1 MIIRN
6 GAVFQEDGSFVVQD
20 VYVENHK
27 IVAEESLVTDRTEV
41 DASGLMVL
49 PGLVDVHSHGAAGHD
64 FSDGDAE
71 GLKEILKYE
80 KSCGITSYCPTSMTL
95 PEEQLLGIFASA
107 KDAAGAEDG
116 AVIRGINM
124 EAVSYT
130 HL

>member
-27 IVAEESLVTDRTEV
+27 IVADESLVTDKKEV

-64 FSDGDAE
+64 FSDGNAE

-80 KSCGITSYCPTSMTL
+80 KSCEIGR
-95 PEEQLLGIFASA
+95 ASCR
-107 KDAAGAEDG
+107 ER
-116 AVIRGINM
+116 V
-124 EAVSYT
+124 
-130 HL
+130 